1 MPDVTFNLRALT
13 PVFIAG
19 ADQTSAE
26 LRAPT
31 FRGLMRYWQRALV
44 GGLAGTDATGL
55 QKVRQTE
62 KDLFGATDTGSAVSI
77 RVRAGTNE
85 AREFTERVSV
95 RVGNTWQATG
105 KGYLLWSMARSG
117 RPEKGNVKPARWYFP
132 PGTTFQVTLST
143 HSGENTKLKQ
153 AVATFWLL
161 THLGGIGSRS
171 RRAAGSLAA
180 QPEKSGST
188 DFPFQTPASAAVLKQ
203 QIEQGIV
210 LARDLYSREERRIR
224 EAQFD
229 ILAPGFCRIW
239 ILQDEQPWPNA
250 EIAMQKLGERLQDYR
265 SRVPIGSRKVFG
277 LPLMPIIRD
286 KRRASPLLLR
296 VAELQGNRYVGIAVL
311 FKTTGS
317 DVRGED
323 YDVIEKW
330 VNEFRGKLEVTL

>member
-1 MPDVTFNLRALT
+1 MPDAIFQVRALT
-13 PVFIAG
+13 PLFIAG

-44 GGLAGTDATGL
+44 GGIAGTDATGL
-55 QKVRQTE
+55 QKVRQAET
-62 KDLFGATDTGSAVSI
+62 DLFGATDTGSSVCI
-77 RVRAGTNE
+77 RVKDVSNE
-85 AREFTERVSV
+85 AREFTEKISFK
-95 RVGNTWQATG
+95 VGNTWQATG

-117 RPEKGNVKPARWYFP
+117 RPEKGNVKPARWYFSA
-132 PGTTFQVTLST
+132 GTTFRVTLST
-143 HSGENTKLKQ
+143 HGDENAKLKQ
-153 AVATFWLL
+153 AIAGLWLL
-161 THLGGIGSRS
+161 TNLGGIGSRS
-171 RRAAGSLAA
+171 RRAAGSLVA
-180 QPEKSGST
+180 QVEKGSLI
-188 DFPFQTPASAAVLKQ
+188 DFPFQIPASATALKQ
-203 QIEQGIV
+203 QIEEGIA
-210 LARDLYSREERRIR
+210 LARSLYDYEQRPIR

-229 ILAPGFCRIW
+229 ILAPGACRIW

-265 SRVPIGSRKVFG
+265 SRVPIGLRKIFG

-311 FKTTGS
+311 FKTVGS
-317 DVRGED
+317 DVRIED

-330 VNEFRGKLEVTL
+330 VNEFRGKIEVKL